1 MEINLSLKKKEQ
13 HRISDHLFG
22 IFLEDIG
29 FSVDGGLNANMV
41 SNYSFD
47 GVYFNNENQ
56 TRVYDGLRYWEH
68 VLKRIEVKNENA
80 LSSNS
85 NYAEIAVENRGYLM
99 NKGFNGLQ
107 KHAKKCGMSIEC
119 GKEYEFSCWIRNVS
133 FEGEVQIQAVDE
145 DNLALTEVHKIT
157 MTDSTNEW
165 CKVSILTAGIAE
177 GYGQLKITFFGNGVL
192 QLDCISF
199 MNTDVWHKD
208 DPKWSHGKLRKDLV
222 ETLEAL
228 HPAFMRFPGGC
239 IVEGMRATNEYNWKN
254 TVGNLWDRKSDYC
267 LWAEAV
273 PDGGY
278 NQSYQIGFYE
288 YFCLCEDLQM
298 KPLPTLPA
306 GINCQIRK
314 FQYKYDEEL
323 MPVDSDYFQNTIIQS
338 YLDLI
343 EFANGRP
350 EDGPWARL
358 RAEMGHPET
367 FHLEMIGIGNENFGK
382 EYRKRFTL
390 IENAIKK
397 KYPEMKCIM
406 CAGFLPHK
414 PFVAPTWN
422 YVYKNH
428 PDAIVDE
435 HSYHSPKWFE
445 KQNHRYDF
453 YRRRN
458 AKVYVGE
465 YSANGMMAGKKM
477 TADNSN
483 CFDSALGEA
492 AFLTGVERNG
502 DVVEMAS
509 FAPLFNM
516 VDSNQ
521 WFSNMID
528 FSPKSVCPSVNYY
541 VQKMFM
547 NYVGNVYVAYKGKL
561 PPHVYISITRDRKA
575 LYIKIV
581 NTGKKIHTLNL
592 SDPWLSK
599 KNAVMEQLQGA
610 LEEKNKIFFEGAVQ
624 LNIIP
629 QKSEWN
635 IDGDT
640 LEVEVQGQS
649 VTAIK
654 ISEDYIENNG

>member
-1 MEINLSLKKKEQ
+1 MEINLSLNKNSE
-13 HRISDHLFG
+13 HRISDHLYG

-47 GVYFNNENQ
+47 GVYFNNKNQ
-56 TRVYDGLRYWEH
+56 TRVYDYLRYWDYDCE
-68 VLKRIEVKNENA
+68 KIEVTNKNA

-85 NYAEIAVENRGYLM
+85 NYAEITIKNKGSLI

-107 KHAKKCGMSIEC
+107 KHAKKCAMSIGC

-133 FEGEVQIQAVDE
+133 FRGELQIQVIDE
-145 DNLALTEVHKIT
+145 NKQALTDVQKIVIA
-157 MTDSTNEW
+157 DEKNEW
-165 CKVSILTAGIAE
+165 YKMTALVIGITEA
-177 GYGQLKITFFGNGVL
+177 YGQLEITFRGNGTL
-192 QLDCISF
+192 QMDCISF
-199 MNTDVWHKD
+199 MDTDVWHKD
-208 DPKWSHGKLRKDLV
+208 DPKWAHGKLRKDLV

-254 TVGNLWDRKSDYC
+254 TVGNLWERKHDYC
-267 LWAEAV
+267 LWAEKV

-278 NQSYQIGFYE
+278 TQSYQIGFYE
-288 YFCLCEDLQM
+288 YFCLCEDLHM
-298 KPLPTLPA
+298 KPLPTLSA

-314 FQYKYDEEL
+314 FAYKYNEEV
-323 MPVDSDYFQNTIIQS
+323 MPVDSDYFQNEIIQN

-350 EDGPWARL
+350 EDGTWAKL
-358 RAEMGHPET
+358 RVEMGHPEP
-367 FHLEMIGIGNENFGK
+367 FGLEMIGIGNENFGK
-382 EYRKRFTL
+382 EYRKRFSL
-390 IENAIKK
+390 IENAIKT

-414 PFVAPTWN
+414 PFIASTWN
-422 YVYKNH
+422 YAYKNH

-445 KQNHRYDF
+445 KQVHRYDF
-453 YRRRN
+453 YRRKS

-477 TADNSN
+477 TVDNSN

-516 VDSNQ
+516 IDSNQ

-541 VQKMFM
+541 VQKFFM
-547 NYVGNVYVAYKGKL
+547 NYAGDIYVPHKGKL
-561 PPHVYISITRDRKA
+561 PAHVYVSITRDKNA
-575 LYIKIV
+575 LYIKLV
-581 NTGKKIHTLNL
+581 NTGKKNHIFHL
-592 SDPWLSK
+592 SDSWLCG
-599 KNAVMEQLQGA
+599 KNVIMEQLHGE

-624 LNIIP
+624 LNVVP
-629 QKSEWN
+629 QKKVWN
-635 IDGDT
+635 IDRST
-640 LEVEVQGQS
+640 LKMELPGRS
-649 VTAIK
+649 IIVTK
-654 ISEDYIENNG
+654 ISR